1 MEIFV
6 QLQSGKSIAVTVV
19 GSSEQVKCIKY
30 KIQAKLSLPANHQ
43 RLVYEGVELENE
55 KRLQEYQIV
64 QKSVLYLYIHPNT
77 GEDISVHVRMP
88 SGEVIPVLVGR
99 QHTVQAVKSKL
110 EAKMGYPLEQQQLLY
125 LGQPLKN
132 NMPLGQYGIQNRSEV
147 RLVVMVPVTVK
158 TLTGQAFPLEVA
170 TNESVR
176 EVKGKI
182 AKVAK
187 ISPEQQRLLYA
198 GRPMN
203 DNGSLDDY
211 EISNG
216 AEIYIIRRLCIY
228 DIKVICRK
236 SSKKAIKLK
245 VNASCTVKQ
254 VKEMIETAEGTP
266 CHLQKLILSGV
277 CLENSRRIGYY
288 HSLIPRK
295 CRLVLKKELDFQ
307 VFVRSLSGKT
317 LSLGVRGDDS
327 TEQLKSVIYER
338 EGIPPDKQRL
348 RSGGRLLRDGKSLKD
363 HRIHKGS
370 TLDLSLGIL
379 GGFQVFVKT
388 ITGKTITLELEWT
401 DTIENMKAKIQDKE
415 GIPPENQRLIFAG
428 KGLEDGRTVADYN
441 IQIES
446 TLHLVFRFNHFK
458 IYIKL
463 LTGKIIHVIVK
474 SSNTIQEVK
483 RLIHLKEGIL
493 PHKQQLI
500 FAGMQLQN
508 EVQLE
513 ECNITRDSTLHLI
526 YKQKG
531 DISLLFVKTLTGKTI
546 TVEVEPNDTIK
557 EVKSRI
563 EEKEG
568 ILPDQQRLIFA
579 GMQLE
584 DERTLDDYNIRTES
598 TLHLVLYLRGQM
610 QIFVKTLTGKTITL
624 EVDTTDT
631 IENIKAKIQDKEGIS
646 PEQQRLI
653 FAGKT
658 LKMWR
663 TLSSYNVQ
671 KESTIHLIVKGMQ
684 LEYKIKIVTGKV
696 VTVKEMPSNTIK
708 DMKNDVAEIEGIP
721 PEQQRLFFSGRELQ
735 DDDLICKYFIPKG
748 TLLEMIEQKILPL
761 HVRTL
766 SGKTITLMID
776 DSSTIE
782 EVKRKIQDLE
792 GFQPAQQRLI
802 FEGEEMRDKRIL
814 SDYKINEGSILYLVL
829 RGAEGYIQIYVK
841 TLTDKLLTLTVEAKE
856 RIESVKAKIIDK
868 HKHSFTEQVELCLD
882 GKQLE
887 DEKTLADYN
896 IENESTLYLGV
907 CTTIFE
913 VFCGRKYDLV
923 IGCHESV
930 RDLKERIELFEDIS
944 ADRLNILHS
953 GIALDDDI
961 LIGDCKNINGEC
973 LLYVDL
979 RSTINICV
987 EIQNP
992 RLQKQR
998 MCLRCV
1004 EEMDV
1009 IHLKRMIQ
1017 HQHKIPAC
1025 FQTLIFNETE
1035 LHDSLCLMEFGITR
1049 NSTIRMVIAP
1059 PLTMSLSSLKVQDHY
1074 TETVITNVHWQTAIK
1089 EVQKR
1094 LPMMGYHRKFYH
1106 GAVPL
1111 DEERTFQDYM
1121 ITADSTLYSVYKC
1134 EIPLVIRKQGT
1145 QQSQVIGAQLEDT
1158 VAAVKEKIKGITFG
1172 HQLFYNETPL
1182 EDGKTIKEC
1191 SVIAGSELLIV
1202 GPGEIPIFITTRFT
1216 QQFVCVKPSDKV
1228 SDLNLA
1234 ISDVL
1239 SIPTDSQ
1246 RLVLNQQPILPSYN
1260 LTVYSI
1266 STGATLYLASTPN
1279 ELDIHV
1285 ILPSK
1290 KITTLICALDESIAD
1305 VKMKIQ
1311 QKEGIPLEHQLLPFD
1326 NDQVTLRG
1334 ASITS
1339 GIHLHLQF
1347 LHEKV
1352 NQPHQLLQECNYAAH
1367 LQYSSTI
1374 CDLQQDKEELRQHF
1388 EQQLA
1393 KEEEHTEQAMND
1405 YYIAREELEEC
1416 QREFEKTLEERKR
1429 EVEELTSENQ
1439 ILQLTLGSERSI
1451 VHEDQRQMKEHISRQ
1466 EWLLLESKREQKR
1479 LEDELHEIKTFTDEQ
1494 ERMKL
1499 KKQSEYQ
1506 ELREDRINMQERLA
1520 ASMNESVRLQRENLT
1535 LQGRY
1540 DTSQVELDRIKRENR
1555 DLQKK
1560 IDRESATQQDNDDQ
1574 ELFSAALQDISPW
1587 NVSRTEIQTSEEIG
1601 RGGWGMVM
1609 RGKYKTEAVA
1619 VKLPHQEILNH
1630 RLLDRLKRET
1640 RIMVQVQHPNIVRII
1655 AVVFDEAAE
1664 LLQSPPL
1671 IVTELMD
1678 INLRQSYQQK
1688 RLQNQNR
1695 IPLFLDAAY
1704 GLHYMHDCQ
1713 EPIIHRDVSAPNILL
1728 KALPNGMW
1736 RAKVSDFG
1744 SASLARLSV
1753 TMGEGAIIYTA
1764 PEAFPIRS
1772 HSPDD
1777 PKPRQTTKMDVYSF
1791 GILMCEVV
1799 TEEQPD
1805 PELYQERLEE
1815 VQRLSGPLH
1824 SLIIRCTDHNPDRR
1838 PTMAN
1843 VIDELNKIILP
1854 Q

>member
-1 MEIFV
+1 MPRSLGRLSVFV
-6 QLQSGKSIAVTVV
+6 KIITGKTIILEVEPSDTIEELK
-19 GSSEQVKCIKY
+19 S
-30 KIQAKLSLPANHQ
+30 KIQ
-43 RLVYEGVELENE
+43 E
-55 KRLQEYQIV
+55 K
-64 QKSVLYLYIHPNT
+64 
-77 GEDISVHVRMP
+77 
-88 SGEVIPVLVGR
+88 
-99 QHTVQAVKSKL
+99 
-110 EAKMGYPLEQQQLLY
+110 
-125 LGQPLKN
+125 
-132 NMPLGQYGIQNRSEV
+132 
-147 RLVVMVPVTVK
+147 
-158 TLTGQAFPLEVA
+158 
-170 TNESVR
+170 
-176 EVKGKI
+176 
-182 AKVAK
+182 
-187 ISPEQQRLLYA
+187 
-198 GRPMN
+198 
-203 DNGSLDDY
+203 
-211 EISNG
+211 
-216 AEIYIIRRLCIY
+216 
-228 DIKVICRK
+228 
-236 SSKKAIKLK
+236 
-245 VNASCTVKQ
+245 
-254 VKEMIETAEGTP
+254 
-266 CHLQKLILSGV
+266 
-277 CLENSRRIGYY
+277 
-288 HSLIPRK
+288 
-295 CRLVLKKELDFQ
+295 
-307 VFVRSLSGKT
+307 
-317 LSLGVRGDDS
+317 
-327 TEQLKSVIYER
+327 
-338 EGIPPDKQRL
+338 EGIPPDQ
-348 RSGGRLLRDGKSLKD
+348 
-363 HRIHKGS
+363 
-370 TLDLSLGIL
+370 
-379 GGFQVFVKT
+379 
-388 ITGKTITLELEWT
+388 
-401 DTIENMKAKIQDKE
+401 
-415 GIPPENQRLIFAG
+415 QRLIFAG
-428 KGLEDGRTVADYN
+428 KCLEHGRTLSDYN
-441 IQIES
+441 IQKES
-446 TLHLVFRFNHFK
+446 TIHLIVPLHRNSFNIHVKLV
-458 IYIKL
+458 
-463 LTGKIIHVIVK
+463 TGKIIALNIK
-474 SSNTIQEVK
+474 CTDTIQDIKEH
-483 RLIHLKEGIL
+483 IHSMEGIL
-493 PHKQQLI
+493 PQYQQLI

-508 EVQLE
+508 EVTVE
-513 ECNITRDSTLHLI
+513 ECNITHDSTLHLV

-531 DISLLFVKTLTGKTI
+531 DGAILFVKTLTGKMI
-546 TVEVEPNDTIK
+546 TLEVEFSYTIK
-557 EVKSRI
+557 EVKIRI

-568 ILPDQQRLIFA
+568 ILSNQQRLIFA

-584 DERTLDDYNIRTES
+584 DERTLDDYNIQTKS
-598 TLHLVLYLRGQM
+598 TLHLFSYFSGM
-610 QIFVKTLTGKTITL
+610 QIFVKTLTRKTITL
-624 EVDTTDT
+624 EVEASDT
-631 IENIKAKIQDKEGIS
+631 IENVKAKIQDKEGIS

-671 KESTIHLIVKGMQ
+671 KESTIYLIVKGMQ

-696 VTVKEMPSNTIK
+696 VTVKEMPSNTVR

-748 TLLEMIEQKILPL
+748 SFLELIEQKIMSL

-766 SGKTITLMID
+766 SGKTMTLMID
-776 DSSTIE
+776 DSSSIE
-782 EVKRKIQDLE
+782 DVKIKIQDLE
-792 GFQPAQQRLI
+792 GIPPAQQRLI

-814 SDYKINEGSILYLVL
+814 SDYHLNEGSILYLVL
-829 RGAEGYIQIYVK
+829 RGVEGYIQIFVK
-841 TLTDKLLTLTVEAKE
+841 TLTHKILTLTVEAKE
-856 RIESVKAKIIDK
+856 RIESVKTKIADK
-868 HKHSFTEQVELCLD
+868 DSFTEQVELCLD

-896 IENESTLYLGV
+896 IQNENTLYLGV
-907 CTTIFE
+907 PTTIFE

-930 RDLKERIELFEDIS
+930 RDLKERIETSEDIS

-953 GIALDDDI
+953 GTVLDDDI

-998 MCLRCV
+998 MCLKCV
-1004 EEMDV
+1004 KEMDV

-1025 FQTLIFNETE
+1025 FQTLIFNGTE
-1035 LHDSLCLMEFGITR
+1035 LHDSLCLMEFGITM

-1074 TETVITNVHWQTAIK
+1074 TETVITNVHWPTAIK
-1089 EVQKR
+1089 ELRQR
-1094 LPMMGYHRKFYH
+1094 LPLIGYHRKFYH

-1121 ITADSTLYSVYKC
+1121 ITADSTLYSVYKW
-1134 EIPLVIRKQGT
+1134 EIPLVINKQGT
-1145 QQSQVIGAQLEDT
+1145 QQCQVIGAQLEDT
-1158 VAAVKEKIKGITFG
+1158 VATIKGKIKGITFG

-1191 SVIAGSELLIV
+1191 SIIAGSELLVV
-1202 GPGEIPIFITTRFT
+1202 GPGEIPVFITTRFT

-1234 ISDVL
+1234 ISNVL
-1239 SIPTDSQ
+1239 NIPTQSQ
-1246 RLVLNQQPILPSYN
+1246 RLILNQQPILPSYN

-1266 STGATLYLASTPN
+1266 STGATLYLANTPN

-1311 QKEGIPLEHQLLPFD
+1311 QKEGIPVEHQLLPFD

-1352 NQPHQLLQECNYAAH
+1352 NQPHQLLQACNYAAH

-1374 CDLQQDKEELRQHF
+1374 CDLQQDMEELRQHF

-1393 KEEEHTEQAMND
+1393 KEEEHIQQAMND
-1405 YYIAREELEEC
+1405 YYRAQKELVES
-1416 QREFEKTLEERKR
+1416 QREFQKTLEERKR
-1429 EVEELTSENQ
+1429 EVEELASENQ
-1439 ILQLTLGSERSI
+1439 ILQLTLGTERSM
-1451 VHEDQRQMKEHISRQ
+1451 VHEDQREMKEHISRQ
-1466 EWLLLESKREQKR
+1466 ERLLLESKREQKR

-1499 KKQSEYQ
+1499 EKQSECQ
-1506 ELREDRINMQERLA
+1506 KLRENHINIQERLA

-1560 IDRESATQQDNDDQ
+1560 IGRESATQQGNGDQ
-1574 ELFSAALQDISPW
+1574 ELFGAALQDISPW
-1587 NVSRTEIQTSEEIG
+1587 SVSRSEIQISEEIG

-1609 RGKYKTEAVA
+1609 RGKYKREAVA
-1619 VKLPHQEILNH
+1619 VKLPHQAILNH

-1678 INLRQSYQQK
+1678 MNLRHSYQQK
-1688 RLQNQNR
+1688 RLQQQNR
-1695 IPLFLDAAY
+1695 IPVFLDAAY
-1704 GLHYMHDCQ
+1704 GLHYMHDRQ

-1764 PEAFPIRS
+1764 PEAFPARS

-1799 TEEQPD
+1799 TQEQPD

-1815 VQRLSGPLH
+1815 VRRLSGPLH